1 MKIMFW
7 NTHRNNSI
15 NSYIIELVE
24 HNEIDVLV
32 LAEYTSDTSELN
44 NLLKQSNKRLFKW
57 NTYGCER
64 IQMWGNYVDVTPAEQ
79 NKYFSIQIINKK
91 YIICGIHMYSDLNRE
106 HYDER
111 ISLAEEIK
119 CSIQQVRNQLNSENV
134 IVIGDMNESPYD
146 KSCLS
151 AKGFH
156 ALPSLKMSDRS
167 SRKIYKKDYEK
178 MYNPMWNL
186 FGDFEYPPG
195 TYYRAESKLYNPCW
209 YMLDQIIV
217 SKSMIPLIVRKSLKI
232 ITECG
237 KESLYTKQKY
247 PNANISDH
255 FPIMCEFDIL

>member
-1 MKIMFW
+1 MKILFW
-7 NTHRNNSI
+7 NTHRNNEI

-24 HNEIDVLV
+24 YNEIDILV
-32 LAEYTSDTSELN
+32 LAEYTGDINELD
-44 NLLKQSNKRLFKW
+44 NLLKQSSKRLYKL
-57 NTYGCER
+57 NTNGCER
-64 IQMWGNYVDVTPAEQ
+64 IHIWGNYVDVTPAEQ

-91 YIICGIHMYSDLNRE
+91 YIICGVHMYSNLNGE

-119 CSIQQVRNQLNSENV
+119 YSIKQTQSQLDSEKV
-134 IVIGDMNESPYD
+134 IIIGDMNESPYD

-156 ALPSLKMSDRS
+156 ALPALKISDKS
-167 SRKIYKKDYEK
+167 SRIIYEKEYEK

-195 TYYRAESKLYNPCW
+195 TYYRAESKFCNPCW
-209 YMLDQIIV
+209 YMLDQIII
-217 SKSMIPLIVRKSLKI
+217 SKSMIPLMIRENLKI
-232 ITECG
+232 ITKCG
-237 KESLYTKQKY
+237 KTALYTNQRY

-255 FPIMCEFDIL
+255 FPVMCEFNI